1 MKATGKHP
9 DKKLT
14 ALKVNQATKPGRYAD
29 GNGLY
34 LVVEPSGAKRW
45 LLRIVVN
52 GRRRDMG
59 LGSTRLVPLAEA
71 RELALANRKL
81 AREGGDPIA
90 TRAAQRKLV
99 PTFKEAAEKVHAEHK
114 AGWKNEKHAQQWLN
128 TLTEYAFPTIGE
140 LRVNAI
146 AAPDILKVLTPIWL
160 AKAETA
166 RRVRQR
172 IGTVLD
178 WAKTAGYRS
187 GDNPVLGIQKGLPKQ
202 GRNDDHHAA
211 LPFAQV
217 PGFLKAL
224 KADTP
229 TTAKLALE
237 FLILTATRTSEVL
250 LATWD
255 EIDFGET
262 LWTIPAARMKAKRIH
277 RVPLSPRALEIL
289 DAMKAT
295 TGGEDYIFPGAKPG
309 KPLSNMAFLQILR
322 RRKLDIT
329 AHGFRSSFR
338 DWAAETTS
346 FAREVAEMALAHT
359 VANKVE
365 AAYRRGDLLDKR
377 RELMQA
383 WDSFLGSRG
392 ST

>member
-45 LLRIVVN
+45 LLRLVVN

-59 LGSTRLVPLAEA
+59 LGSARLVPLAEA

-90 TRAAQRKLV
+90 ARAAERKVV

-128 TLTEYAFPTIGE
+128 TLTEYAFPLIGD

-146 AAPDILKVLTPIWL
+146 ATPDILKVLTPIWL
-160 AKAETA
+160 TKPETA

-172 IGTVLD
+172 MGTVLD
-178 WAKTAGYRS
+178 WAKTAGYRV
-187 GDNPVLGIQKGLPKQ
+187 GDNPIAGVQKGLPKQ
-202 GRNDDHHAA
+202 GRGDDHHAA

-217 PGFLKAL
+217 PGFVKTLR
-224 KADTP
+224 ADEPTP
-229 TTAKLALE
+229 GKLAFE

-255 EIDFGET
+255 EIDLGEK

-277 RVPLSPRALEIL
+277 RVPLSTRACEIL
-289 DAMKAT
+289 ETMKAT
-295 TGGEDYIFPGAKPG
+295 TSGQGYVFPGAKRG
-309 KPLSNMAFLQILR
+309 KPLSNMAFLQFLR
-322 RRKLDIT
+322 RNKLEIT

-383 WDSFLGSRG
+383 WASYLGG
-392 ST
+392 S